1 MGDNIEQETNEKKLD
16 KIKFEILQMEDE
28 NVKILFRF
36 FSNILDE
43 WTVETM
49 WAEIVDAEKGLYKL
63 ANIPFYASVSCDDI
77 VYAEYDEDE
86 ERLTYR
92 KTVEHSGNSTI
103 QVIVTGENVAAN
115 DLREIF
121 NSLGCESEKFN
132 DGYFVMEVP
141 ANLNYKPIR
150 EKLEELENQ
159 EKISYAEPNLAKNH
173 WY

>member
-1 MGDNIEQETNEKKLD
+1 
-16 KIKFEILQMEDE
+16 MEDE

-36 FSNILDE
+36 FSDVLEE

-63 ANIPFYASVSCDDI
+63 TNIPFYASVSCDDI
-77 VYAEYDEDE
+77 VFAEYDEDE

-103 QVIVTGENVAAN
+103 QVVVMDKSIVTN

-121 NSLGCESEKFN
+121 NSLGCESEKF
-132 DGYFVMEVP
+132 DEGYFVMEVP
-141 ANLNYKPIR
+141 KRLDYKPIR
-150 EKLEELENQ
+150 EKLMELEAE
-159 EKISYAEPNLAKNH
+159 EKIGYAEPNLAENH
-173 WY
+173 FY

>member
-1 MGDNIEQETNEKKLD
+1 
-16 KIKFEILQMEDE
+16 MENE

-43 WTVETM
+43 WTVENM

-115 DLREIF
+115 DLRELF

-132 DGYFVMEVP
+132 VGYFVMEVP

>member
-1 MGDNIEQETNEKKLD
+1 
-16 KIKFEILQMEDE
+16 MEDE

-103 QVIVTGENVAAN
+103 QVIVFGENLVTN
-115 DLREIF
+115 DLRNIF
-121 NSLGCESEKFN
+121 NSLGCVSEKFN
-132 DGYFVMEVP
+132 EGYFVMEVP
-141 ANLNYKPIR
+141 PSIDYKPIR
-150 EKLEELENQ
+150 EKLMELEAK
-159 EKISYAEPNLAKNH
+159 EMISYAEPNLAKSH

>member
-1 MGDNIEQETNEKKLD
+1 
-16 KIKFEILQMEDE
+16 MEDG

-49 WAEIVDAEKGLYKL
+49 WAEIVDAERGLYKL

-92 KTVEHSGNSTI
+92 ETVEHSGNSTI
-103 QVIVTGENVAAN
+103 QVVVIGKNIVTN
-115 DLREIF
+115 DFRDIF
-121 NSLGCESEKFN
+121 NKLGCESEKFN

-141 ANLNYKPIR
+141 ASLDYKPIR
-150 EKLEELENQ
+150 EKLMELEA
-159 EKISYAEPNLAKNH
+159 EGKISYGEPNLAQNH
-173 WY
+173 YY

>member
-1 MGDNIEQETNEKKLD
+1 
-16 KIKFEILQMEDE
+16 MEDE

>member
-1 MGDNIEQETNEKKLD
+1 MDD
-16 KIKFEILQMEDE
+16 KD
-28 NVKILFRF
+28 VKILFRF
-36 FSNILDE
+36 FSDVLEE

-49 WAEIVDAEKGLYKL
+49 WAETVDAEKGLYKL

-103 QVIVTGENVAAN
+103 QVVVVGENIVTN

-132 DGYFVMEVP
+132 EGYFVIEVP
-141 ANLNYKPIR
+141 ENINYQPIR
-150 EKLEELENQ
+150 EKLMEMEAQ
-159 EKISYAEPNLAKNH
+159 EKIYYAEPNLAENH
-173 WY
+173 RY

>member
-1 MGDNIEQETNEKKLD
+1 
-16 KIKFEILQMEDE
+16 MEDG

-49 WAEIVDAEKGLYKL
+49 WAEIVDAERGLYKL

-92 KTVEHSGNSTI
+92 ETVEHSGNSTI
-103 QVIVTGENVAAN
+103 QVVVIGENIVTN
-115 DLREIF
+115 DLRDIF
-121 NSLGCESEKFN
+121 NKLGCESEKFN

-141 ANLNYKPIR
+141 ASLDYKPIR
-150 EKLEELENQ
+150 EKLMELEAE
-159 EKISYAEPNLAKNH
+159 EKISYGEPNLAQNH
-173 WY
+173 YY

>member
-1 MGDNIEQETNEKKLD
+1 
-16 KIKFEILQMEDE
+16 MENE

-43 WTVETM
+43 WTVENM

>member
-1 MGDNIEQETNEKKLD
+1 
-16 KIKFEILQMEDE
+16 MENE
-28 NVKILFRF
+28 NVKILFKF

-43 WTVETM
+43 WTVETI
-49 WAEIVDAEKGLYKL
+49 WAETVDAEKGLYKL

-86 ERLTYR
+86 DEERLTYR

-103 QVIVTGENVAAN
+103 QVIVTGENIAAN
-115 DLREIF
+115 DLRVIF

-141 ANLNYKPIR
+141 ANLDYQPIR
-150 EKLEELENQ
+150 EKLAELEDQ